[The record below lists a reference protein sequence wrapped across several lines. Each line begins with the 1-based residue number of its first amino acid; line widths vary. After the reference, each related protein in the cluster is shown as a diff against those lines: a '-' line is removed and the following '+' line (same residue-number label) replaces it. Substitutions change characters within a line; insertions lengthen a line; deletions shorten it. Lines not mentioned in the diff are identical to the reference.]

1 MEILIFSAMGMNLKS
16 IMLSEIGRQRKT
28 NTAYSHLYV
37 QSIKKKTAT
46 DSCMQKAKRL
56 PLRERMLGVGK
67 IGEVT
72 SLHIYDKEVMVM

>member
-37 QSIKKKTAT
+37 QSIKTNSNRFMYAE
-46 DSCMQKAKRL
+46 S
-56 PLRERMLGVGK
+56 
-67 IGEVT
+67 
-72 SLHIYDKEVMVM
+72 KEVALKGKDVG

>member
-37 QSIKKKTAT
+37 QSIKTN
-46 DSCMQKAKRL
+46 SNRFMYV
-56 PLRERMLGVGK
+56 E
-67 IGEVT
+67 
-72 SLHIYDKEVMVM
+72 SKEVALKGKDVGCGQNR